1 MSEKKTK
8 FDASVVRELAVIL
21 READLGEI
29 EIEHA
34 DIRVRVSRA
43 SSNAPPQVVM
53 SAPAPQTVVPSA
65 PPAQTPPSPEPVSP
79 STQAEIPSNAVTSPM
94 VGTVYLRPEP
104 GADAYVEIGK
114 QISKGDT
121 LMLIEAMKTFNPVE
135 SSVSG
140 TIKAVYVEDEQPVE
154 FGEAL
159 VLIE

>member
-1 MSEKKTK
+1 MSEKKEK
-8 FDASVVRELAVIL
+8 FDSKIVRELAVIL
-21 READLGEI
+21 REANLGEI

-34 DIRVRVSRA
+34 DFRVRVSRA
-43 SSNAPPQVVM
+43 PNDVAPQIVM
-53 SAPAPQTVVPSA
+53 QAPAAQTVTPA
-65 PPAQTPPSPEPVSP
+65 PTLQTHATPEVSNVTP
-79 STQAEIPSNAVTSPM
+79 KSEIPSNAITSPM

-114 QISKGDT
+114 KISKGDT

-135 SSVSG
+135 STVSG
-140 TIKAVYVEDEQPVE
+140 TVKAIYVEDEQPVE

>member
-1 MSEKKTK
+1 MSEKKSK

-29 EIEHA
+29 EVEHA
-34 DIRVRVSRA
+34 DFRVRVSRA
-43 SSNAPPQVVM
+43 SAPSPPQIVM
-53 SAPAPQTVVPSA
+53 SAPASQNVNPA
-65 PPAQTPPSPEPVSP
+65 PPPPQAPTTLEPISPSPQ
-79 STQAEIPSNAVTSPM
+79 STIPTNAITSPM

-135 SSVSG
+135 SPISG
-140 TIKAVYVEDEQPVE
+140 TVKAIYVEDEQPVE

-159 VLIE
+159 ILIE

>member
-29 EIEHA
+29 EVEHA
-34 DIRVRVSRA
+34 DFRVRVRRA
-43 SSNAPPQVVM
+43 ASKVSPQVVIPTP
-53 SAPAPQTVVPSA
+53 SPTPVANVAPQTQS
-65 PPAQTPPSPEPVSP
+65 PPLPEPITP
-79 STQAEIPSNAVTSPM
+79 ISTAEIPSNAITSPM

-104 GADAYVEIGK
+104 GADAYIEIGK

-140 TIKAVYVEDEQPVE
+140 TVKAIYVEDEQPVE

>member
-1 MSEKKTK
+1 MSDKKTK

-29 EIEHA
+29 EVEHA
-34 DIRVRVSRA
+34 DYRVRVRRA
-43 SSNAPPQVVM
+43 NSKISPPVVTTTLAPNPVANVTTPTQ
-53 SAPAPQTVVPSA
+53 S
-65 PPAQTPPSPEPVSP
+65 PPTPEPVAP
-79 STQAEIPSNAVTSPM
+79 SSIAEIPSNAITSPM

-140 TIKAVYVEDEQPVE
+140 TVKAIYVEDEQPVE